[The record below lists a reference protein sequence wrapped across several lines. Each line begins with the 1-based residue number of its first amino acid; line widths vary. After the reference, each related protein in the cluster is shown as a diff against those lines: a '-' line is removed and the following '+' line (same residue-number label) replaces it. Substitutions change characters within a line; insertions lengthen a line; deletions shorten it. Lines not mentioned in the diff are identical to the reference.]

1 MPIAHGEQD
10 DDRGEQHREAEERR
24 LFDQPGM
31 IRVRMSQLA
40 NTAAAAAT
48 GRLASAR
55 PAPYTATGT
64 KKANAGV
71 KLV

>member
-1 MPIAHGEQD
+1 MAGNSTVKVKNGGCLTKPA
-10 DDRGEQHREAEERR
+10 
-24 LFDQPGM
+24 M

-55 PAPYTATGT
+55 PAPYTETGT
-64 KKANAGV
+64 RKAKAGV
-71 KLV
+71 RLV